1 MTAMVTPFG
10 KDGNVDYEL
19 LKKLIDHLLSTGTD
33 GILVSGT
40 TGEGPTLTE
49 EEKIELIEKTVEYVA
64 GRVPV
69 VAGTGSNN
77 TKATIEYTNKVAKI
91 DGVDAALVVVPYY
104 NKPSQEG
111 MYQHF
116 KAIADASNLPIIIY
130 NIPGRVVVEMTPET
144 MLRLAEHPNIIGVKE
159 CTTLANMAYLI
170 EHKPEEFLVYT
181 GEDGDA
187 FHAMNLGAD
196 GVISVASH
204 TNGDEMHEMF
214 QAIEHNDIKKAAAI
228 QRQFIP
234 KVNALFSYPSPA
246 PVKAV
251 LNYMGFEAGPT
262 RLPLVPAPAEEAK
275 RIIKVVV
282 DGDYHATKEII
293 TGVLRPDY

>member
-91 DGVDAALVVVPYY
+91 DGVDAALVIVPYY
-104 NKPSQEG
+104 NKPDQAG
-111 MYQHF
+111 MIAHF
-116 KAIADASNLPIIIY
+116 TAVADNVDLPIVMY
-130 NIPGRVVVEMTPET
+130 NIQGRTGLT
-144 MLRLAEHPNIIGVKE
+144 MEVK
-159 CTTLANMAYLI
+159 T
-170 EHKPEEFLVYT
+170 
-181 GEDGDA
+181 
-187 FHAMNLGAD
+187 
-196 GVISVASH
+196 
-204 TNGDEMHEMF
+204 
-214 QAIEHNDIKKAAAI
+214 
-228 QRQFIP
+228 
-234 KVNALFSYPSPA
+234 
-246 PVKAV
+246 
-251 LNYMGFEAGPT
+251 
-262 RLPLVPAPAEEAK
+262 
-275 RIIKVVV
+275 
-282 DGDYHATKEII
+282 
-293 TGVLRPDY
+293 

>member
-1 MTAMVTPFG
+1 MDLKNSHIMTAMVTPFG

-77 TKATIEYTNKVAKI
+77 TKATIEYTNKVAEI

-104 NKPSQEG
+104 NKPDQAG
-111 MYQHF
+111 MIAHF
-116 KAIADASNLPIIIY
+116 TAVADNVDLPIVMY
-130 NIPGRVVVEMTPET
+130 NIPGRTGVT
-144 MLRLAEHPNIIGVKE
+144 MEVKTIAELSKHQNVIGIKD
-159 CTTLANMAYLI
+159 CTGIVNMAEI
-170 EHKPEEFLVYT
+170 VANTPDDFLAFT
-181 GEDGDA
+181 GEDADA
-187 FHAMNLGAD
+187 LAARNVGAQ

-204 TNGDEMHEMF
+204 LFGKEISQMYAANSKGDNEIAGELMR
-214 QAIEHNDIKKAAAI
+214 DLT
-228 QRQFIP
+228 P
-234 KVNALFSYPSPA
+234 KMKALFSHPSPS
-246 PVKAV
+246 PVKAA
-251 LNYMGFEAGPT
+251 LNHVGIEVGGC
-262 RLPLVPAPAEEAK
+262 RLPILALDDAQAS
-275 RIIKVVV
+275 
-282 DGDYHATKEII
+282 
-293 TGVLRPDY
+293 VLFNQLGI

>member
-1 MTAMVTPFG
+1 MDLKNSHIMTAMVTPFG

-77 TKATIEYTNKVAKI
+77 TKATIEYTNKVAEI

-104 NKPSQEG
+104 NKPDQAG
-111 MYQHF
+111 MIAHF
-116 KAIADASNLPIIIY
+116 TAVADNVDLPIVMY
-130 NIPGRVVVEMTPET
+130 NIPGRTGVT
-144 MLRLAEHPNIIGVKE
+144 MEVKTIAELSKHQNIIGIKD
-159 CTTLANMAYLI
+159 CTGIVNMAEI
-170 EHKPEEFLVYT
+170 VANTPDDFLAFT
-181 GEDGDA
+181 GEDADA
-187 FHAMNLGAD
+187 LAARNVGAQ

-204 TNGDEMHEMF
+204 LFGKEISQMYAANSKGDNEIAGELMR
-214 QAIEHNDIKKAAAI
+214 DLT
-228 QRQFIP
+228 P
-234 KVNALFSYPSPA
+234 KMKALFSHPSPS
-246 PVKAV
+246 PVKAA
-251 LNYMGFEAGPT
+251 LNHVGIEVGGC
-262 RLPLVPAPAEEAK
+262 RLPILALDDAQAS
-275 RIIKVVV
+275 
-282 DGDYHATKEII
+282 
-293 TGVLRPDY
+293 VLFNQLGI